1 MMLRANRGGGNT
13 RGSGPTSPMVWALV
27 GGSLAV
33 SLAFNVVNAKA
44 RRGVSSSGGS
54 ASGPR
59 AVKRPH
65 RVPFG
70 KVGEE
75 NRGKNPMDPP
85 LQRVDEYF
93 WMRDDKRE
101 SKEVLGHIKKE
112 NDYTEE
118 KMAHLKD
125 LREDLYKEFLGHM
138 KETDAQVPYRHG
150 PYFYYSRSVKGKPY
164 KIHCRSKEVRGQ
176 EQVVLDENVQAE
188 GSDYCD
194 IADVSPSP
202 GAHDLAAYAADM
214 TGYETYDVRFRDV
227 ATGKDLDDA
236 IVKTSGDV
244 CWGADATTMFYT
256 TQDEEHRPHKLWL
269 HTLGTPQAE
278 DVLLYTEDDQLMWMG
293 IGKTDSDRF
302 LTMRVGSKTTSEIRF
317 IDLQGVQ
324 GAEAHRVLSLKT
336 IADRVEGVRYGAEHW
351 GEDFYMVT
359 NKDGCKNSKLVKAP
373 ISSPGAENWTDVIP
387 YDPAV
392 CLKGVLCFENH
403 LVLSGRENGLS
414 QLWIRDMRTEETHQL
429 AHPETAYAS
438 YATSNMV
445 FETGTL
451 RFGYQSMVSPR
462 SVYDYDMDTKSR
474 TLMKEQEVPGYD
486 RSVYT
491 CERTVAKVRDGVEV
505 PMSLVYRKDTYPDG
519 LAGTKAPC
527 MLYGYGSYGASI
539 EPSFDFTRL
548 SFLDRGMVYAIAHIR
563 GGGEMGRP
571 WYEDSG
577 KYLTK
582 RNTFQDFVDCAEH
595 LVAEG
600 VTSPKGLAVCGRSA
614 GGLLIGNVVNMR
626 PDLFAAAVAD
636 VPFVD
641 LMNSMADPSIPL
653 TITEWEEWG
662 NPNEFKYHD
671 YMLSYSPYD
680 NVRPQPYPAMLVTG
694 GLNDPRVAYWEPCK
708 WVSKLRDMATT
719 DNPLYLKIDMSA
731 GHFSA
736 SDRYKHMKEQ
746 AFEYAFVLDVLGCMS
761 LVPTAATA
769 AKTAAEVAGGGDGA
783 TTAPR
788 ASL

>member
-1 MMLRANRGGGNT
+1 
-13 RGSGPTSPMVWALV
+13 
-27 GGSLAV
+27 
-33 SLAFNVVNAKA
+33 
-44 RRGVSSSGGS
+44 
-54 ASGPR
+54 
-59 AVKRPH
+59 
-65 RVPFG
+65 
-70 KVGEE
+70 
-75 NRGKNPMDPP
+75 MDPP
-85 LQRVDEYF
+85 LERVDEYF

-118 KMAHLKD
+118 KMSHLKG

-138 KETDAQVPYRHG
+138 KETDTEVPYQHG
-150 PYFYYSRSVKGKPY
+150 PYFYYTRSVKGKPY
-164 KIHCRSKEVRGQ
+164 KIHCRSKELGGE

-188 GSDYCD
+188 GADYCD

-202 GAHDLAAYAADM
+202 GGHDLAAYAADM

-227 ATGKDLDDA
+227 ATGKDLDDVIA
-236 IVKTSGDV
+236 KTSGDV
-244 CWGADATTMFYT
+244 CWGADATTVFYT
-256 TQDEEHRPHKLWL
+256 TQDDEHRPHKLWL

-293 IGKTDSDRF
+293 IGKTDSERF
-302 LTMRVGSKTTSEIRF
+302 LTMNVGSKTTSEIRF

-324 GAEAHRVLSLKT
+324 GAEAHRGLSLNT
-336 IADRVEGVRYGAEHW
+336 LAARTEGVRYGAEHW
-351 GEDFYMVT
+351 GDDFYMVT

-373 ISSPGAENWTDVIP
+373 ISSPGSENWIDVTP

-392 CLKGVLCFENH
+392 CLKGILCFKNH
-403 LVLSGRENGLS
+403 IVLTGRENGLA
-414 QLWIRDMRTEETHQL
+414 QLWIRDMRTGGSHRLE
-429 AHPETAYAS
+429 HPEQAYATYS
-438 YATSNMV
+438 TCNMV
-445 FETGTL
+445 FDTSTL

-462 SVYDYDMDTKSR
+462 AVFDYDMDTKVR
-474 TLMKEQEVPGYD
+474 TLLKEKEVPGYD
-486 RSVYT
+486 RSMYT
-491 CERTVAKVRDGVEV
+491 CERTAVKARDGVEV
-505 PMSLVYRKDTYPDG
+505 PMSMVYRKDLYPDG
-519 LAGTKAPC
+519 LAGKKAPC

-539 EPSFDFTRL
+539 EPTFDFTRL
-548 SFLDRGMVYAIAHIR
+548 SFLNRGMVYVIAHIR

-571 WYEDSG
+571 WYEDGG

-595 LVAEG
+595 LVTEG

-662 NPNEFKYHD
+662 NPNEHKFHE

-680 NVRPQPYPAMLVTG
+680 NVRHQPYPAMLVTG

-708 WVSKLRDMATT
+708 WVSKLRDMATS

-746 AFEYAFVLDVLGCMS
+746 AFEYAFVLDVLGCTS
-761 LVPTAATA
+761 LVPPPGGKAAGTPS
-769 AKTAAEVAGGGDGA
+769 
-783 TTAPR
+783 TAPVSPQ